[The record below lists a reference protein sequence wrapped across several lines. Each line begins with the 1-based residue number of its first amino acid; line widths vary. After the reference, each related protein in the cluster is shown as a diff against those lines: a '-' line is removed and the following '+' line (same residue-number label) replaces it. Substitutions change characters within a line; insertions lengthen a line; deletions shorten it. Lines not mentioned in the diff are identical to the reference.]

1 MQKFQ
6 QISLCF
12 DLGLKKISIGKNGK
26 LILDILMLLFSHPIK
41 MNNEIQNLLNGT
53 NHFAEGMLK
62 SRKKSEN
69 LVFTKS
75 CHFHFVAL
83 KKEKYELVLINLKL
97 KVLLN
102 VQDVN

>member
-12 DLGLKKISIGKNGK
+12 DLGLKKINIGKNGK

-53 NHFAEGMLK
+53 NHFAKGLLK
-62 SRKKSEN
+62 SRK
-69 LVFTKS
+69 
-75 CHFHFVAL
+75 
-83 KKEKYELVLINLKL
+83 NLKIFFSL
-97 KVLLN
+97 RAVIFILWL
-102 VQDVN
+102 